1 MSSTQTQLS
10 RSTRV
15 GRRTRGRNHSYS
27 PPNLRL
33 LPPPRQPPG
42 ERSSSQGAP
51 RPTGAQRAITP
62 APHRP
67 ALQLTAKYPSP
78 RTVTSERQGLAVR
91 KYAVAALPASDFATA
106 ILGGLDTESK
116 GWGAVPSRPVPTQ
129 GNPGQPVSQDR
140 KHRGK
145 VWANEHAGVF
155 FTQPVLFP
163 RVQARGSRGCA
174 CATSPPAGVGL
185 ERNGALARL
194 AGLATPLTE

>member
-51 RPTGAQRAITP
+51 RPTGAQRARTP

-116 GWGAVPSRPVPTQ
+116 GWGAVPSRPYTRKPWATGFSGPQ
-129 GNPGQPVSQDR
+129 APGKGV
-140 KHRGK
+140 GK
-145 VWANEHAGVF
+145 RARRR
-155 FTQPVLFP
+155 VLHTASP
-163 RVQARGSRGCA
+163 LPSRSSARQQRLRLRNLSACRRGS
-174 CATSPPAGVGL
+174 
-185 ERNGALARL
+185 
-194 AGLATPLTE
+194 